1 MLVIA
6 YLLLHRG
13 VGDGVSTA
21 ELHVFPSPPLHAQ
34 QKQDVFFFS
43 GTVIVKAFLPILL
56 FSGLFLTRVV
66 NLASFYSFFRLVQNH
81 DLFFIY
87 VYNSTKQHT
96 FYL

>member
-1 MLVIA
+1 MLAIA

-13 VGDGVSTA
+13 VGDGVSMA

-34 QKQDVFFFS
+34 QKQDVFFFWYS
-43 GTVIVKAFLPILL
+43 NRLSVLPILL

-66 NLASFYSFFRLVQNH
+66 NLASFYSFFRLVQYH

-87 VYNSTKQHT
+87 VYISTKLHT